1 MSSIFQIY
9 GIVNDV
15 AKQTFG
21 EESIQA
27 VDTASFISLGD
38 KVLSSET
45 DTENYLNTLVDRIG
59 RTVFSVRRYEG
70 QEGGMVR
77 HPFEYGCIVQKIYV
91 DLPEAAPNN
100 AWEIGKDNY
109 SPVYAPVIKPSVKQ
123 KLFDKISTW
132 EIDVT
137 IPDFMLRTAFQNERQ
152 MATFIDA
159 IFTAMDNM
167 MTLALENQANLTRAN
182 FIARKINGG
191 KDCGAINL
199 LSQYNALVGA
209 GNAIDRA
216 TAMRSTDF
224 LKWASMQISLWVN
237 RMRKMSSLFNEEG
250 YRRHTPRE
258 DVVVNVL
265 QDFASATE
273 SFLQADTY
281 HRELVALPRYESVPY
296 WQGSG
301 ETYSFDDT
309 SKIDVK
315 IGKTAGGDDIIV
327 NQSGVIAVIYDYQAM
342 GVTMTE
348 RRSSTE
354 RNNKDE
360 YTNYYNKANFG
371 YFNDMSENGIV
382 FYLDDGGQPGPGPEP
397 GSTKIGAFSPNG
409 TDQWE
414 HHYTLTY
421 DSTES
426 DPLITLLHAGKG
438 NTEDGF
444 SVINLVDGGT
454 YADANVLE
462 LNHISYTIV
471 NGGVLQ
477 ITCADRT
484 TIENNTIS
492 IAWIDPTTGDLYS
505 AEIEFQPQE

>member
-1 MSSIFQIY
+1 MSSISQIY

-15 AKQTFG
+15 AKQTMG
-21 EESIQA
+21 EEAIQA

-100 AWEIGKDNY
+100 AWEIGKETY

-182 FIARKINGG
+182 FIARKISGG
-191 KDCGAINL
+191 KPCGSINL
-199 LSQYNALVGA
+199 LAKYNTLVGA
-209 GNAIDRA
+209 GNALDVA

-237 RMRKMSSLFNEEG
+237 RMRKMSSLFNEEE

-296 WQGSG
+296 WQASG
-301 ETYSFDDT
+301 ETYDFSDT
-309 SKIDVK
+309 SKVNVK
-315 IGKTAGGDDIIV
+315 IGETAGGDDIIV
-327 NQSGVIAVIYDYQAM
+327 VQDGVIAVIYDYQAM

-382 FYLDDGGQPGPGPEP
+382 FYLDA
-397 GSTKIGAFSPNG
+397 GSTPTPTPTVYGLISPDG
-409 TDQWE
+409 EGQWE
-414 HHYTLTY
+414 MEQETTMTAGSSSSQSVLYYYGEGNSDDGFTRVALESGQAVLAD
-421 DSTES
+421 DSDE
-426 DPLITLLHAGKG
+426 
-438 NTEDGF
+438 GF
-444 SVINLVDGGT
+444 SVAVTSGNIVT
-454 YADANVLE
+454 TFADASLIEAGTVK
-462 LNHISYTIV
+462 TAKIV
-471 NGGVLQ
+471 V
-477 ITCADRT
+477 T
-484 TIENNTIS
+484 TDSGEHEVSVKVT
-492 IAWIDPTTGDLYS
+492 
-505 AEIEFQPQE
+505 FQAGQ